1 VHCDTA
7 CGPGLLVALV
17 QLIQT
22 RTPSLADPVAP
33 LLYCGGVLRLQE
45 YSVATKQLL
54 NFAVVACTFCNLL
67 VGLIEPIPI
76 WVTVVAVVAH
86 GAYLNTL
93 QTFPVL
99 ETGPSFYGSC
109 LLILLHNYLAFTTF
123 ADTWFPFDEVC
134 HTGWGCLQCPTVLV
148 LSRILCESLNPSTHL
163 ALDLL
168 AHTRFPLSHPLCA
181 HTTLLQPNRSP
192 DCCGTF
198 RLQFLAYFVICVWL
212 VPFGLFVSL
221 SVNDNVLPTHG
232 GPASSSSNGQPHGS
246 KGNRSGL
253 LVAFDSVRNIASD
266 VIG

>member
-1 VHCDTA
+1 MRFVTRL
-7 CGPGLLVALV
+7 GL
-17 QLIQT
+17 
-22 RTPSLADPVAP
+22 P
-33 LLYCGGVLRLQE
+33 E
-45 YSVATKQLL
+45 
-54 NFAVVACTFCNLL
+54 
-67 VGLIEPIPI
+67 
-76 WVTVVAVVAH
+76 
-86 GAYLNTL
+86 
-93 QTFPVL
+93 
-99 ETGPSFYGSC
+99 
-109 LLILLHNYLAFTTF
+109 
-123 ADTWFPFDEVC
+123 
-134 HTGWGCLQCPTVLV
+134 CPTVLV
-148 LSRILCESLNPSTHL
+148 LSLILCKSLNPSTHL
-163 ALDLL
+163 ALDSL

-212 VPFGLFVSL
+212 VPFGLFVAL

>member
-1 VHCDTA
+1 MWALYILSWVSSLLLACFGIVCIASGLYFLAETVEVSERAVADTCTATLHA

-22 RTPSLADPVAP
+22 RAPSLADAVAP
-33 LLYCGGVLRLQE
+33 LLYCGGVLGLQE

-67 VGLIEPIPI
+67 VGLVEPIPI

-134 HTGWGCLQCPTVLV
+134 HGLGLPAVSNC
-148 LSRILCESLNPSTHL
+148 SRPLHAFSVNRSTHQPILRWTCLLTL
-163 ALDLL
+163 ASPCCTLFARTRHSCNRIDRPIAV
-168 AHTRFPLSHPLCA
+168 AHS
-181 HTTLLQPNRSP
+181 
-192 DCCGTF
+192 DCSF
-198 RLQFLAYFVICVWL
+198 
-212 VPFGLFVSL
+212 
-221 SVNDNVLPTHG
+221 
-232 GPASSSSNGQPHGS
+232 
-246 KGNRSGL
+246 
-253 LVAFDSVRNIASD
+253 
-266 VIG
+266 

>member
-1 VHCDTA
+1 MWALYILSWVSSLLLA
-7 CGPGLLVALV
+7 CFGIVCIASGLYF
-17 QLIQT
+17 
-22 RTPSLADPVAP
+22 LAETVE
-33 LLYCGGVLRLQE
+33 E

-67 VGLIEPIPI
+67 VGLVEPIPI

-99 ETGPSFYGSC
+99 ETGPSFYASC

-123 ADTWFPFDEVC
+123 ADTWFPFDE
-134 HTGWGCLQCPTVLV
+134 
-148 LSRILCESLNPSTHL
+148 
-163 ALDLL
+163 
-168 AHTRFPLSHPLCA
+168 
-181 HTTLLQPNRSP
+181 
-192 DCCGTF
+192 
-198 RLQFLAYFVICVWL
+198 FLAYFVICVWL